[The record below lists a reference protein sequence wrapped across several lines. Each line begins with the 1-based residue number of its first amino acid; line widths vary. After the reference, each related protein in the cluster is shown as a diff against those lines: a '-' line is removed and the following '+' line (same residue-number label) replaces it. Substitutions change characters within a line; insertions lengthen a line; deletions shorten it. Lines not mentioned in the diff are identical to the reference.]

1 MPDVAQVH
9 LHSDPPIVFGM
20 KTITRKPTRMGWYPA
35 PSLNHNHPSNR
46 TSLISLL
53 SLSLDHSFDSESK
66 PVKRLVL
73 QPLSTN
79 VRPYDR
85 LVVQLK
91 NLVMETKPL
100 LVHENLLTLKINST
114 DQCHVVRYSNGKFYI
129 PCFELARLLR
139 IHENLLDHETV
150 RPRET
155 VIVHLRPF
163 LDVQSTENLLIS

>member
-9 LHSDPPIVFGM
+9 LHSDPPIVYGV
-20 KTITRKPTRMGWYPA
+20 KTIARKPTRMGWYPA

-46 TSLISLL
+46 THSFLF
-53 SLSLDHSFDSESK
+53 SLSVNHSFDSESK

-91 NLVMETKPL
+91 NLVMETKPV
-100 LVHENLLTLKINST
+100 LVHENLLTLKINAT
-114 DQCHVVRYSNGKFYI
+114 DQCYVVRYSNGKFYI

-139 IHENLLDHETV
+139 IHENLLDQETV
-150 RPRET
+150 RLRET
-155 VIVHLRPF
+155 VIVHLRSF
-163 LDVQSTENLLIS
+163 LDVQSAENLFIS